1 MRISDLLDR
10 ALRFICNII
19 GSFIIISH
27 CSDKVSIQVINIA
40 LIIKEELL
48 LFIIILWSIWILN
61 VESFNLN
68 SLQSHCFELGC
79 VIDVNRYVCVHEW
92 WAIVK
97 VILSCWDVVYQ
108 YLRLLLLTAFFIL
121 LIHAVI
127 HVLILVLS
135 NILFVLIIFYHLVW
149 IQLIIN
155 F

>member
-27 CSDKVSIQVINIA
+27 CSDKVSIQVINVT

-48 LFIIILWSIWILN
+48 LFIIILWSVWIMN

-121 LIHAVI
+121 LIDI
-127 HVLILVLS
+127 INILVLVLRK
-135 NILFVLIIFYHLVW
+135 ILLTLIIFNHLVW
-149 IQLIIN
+149 IQLIIY

>member
-1 MRISDLLDR
+1 LRISDLLDR

-27 CSDKVSIQVINIA
+27 CSDKVSIQVINIT

-121 LIHAVI
+121 LIDI
-127 HVLILVLS
+127 INILVLVLRK
-135 NILFVLIIFYHLVW
+135 ILLTLIIFNHLVW
-149 IQLIIN
+149 IQFIIY

>member
-27 CSDKVSIQVINIA
+27 CSDKVSIQVINIT

-61 VESFNLN
+61 VESFYLN

-108 YLRLLLLTAFFIL
+108 YLRLLFLTAFFIL
-121 LIHAVI
+121 LIDI
-127 HVLILVLS
+127 INILVLVLS
-135 NILFVLIIFYHLVW
+135 KILLTLIVFNHLVW
-149 IQLIIN
+149 IQLIIY

>member
-27 CSDKVSIQVINIA
+27 CSDKVSIQVINIT

-121 LIHAVI
+121 LIDI
-127 HVLILVLS
+127 INILVLVLRK
-135 NILFVLIIFYHLVW
+135 ILLTLIIFNHLVW
-149 IQLIIN
+149 IQFIIY

>member
-27 CSDKVSIQVINIA
+27 CSDKVSIQVINVT

-48 LFIIILWSIWILN
+48 LFIIILCSIWILN

-121 LIHAVI
+121 LIDI
-127 HVLILVLS
+127 INILVLVLS
-135 NILFVLIIFYHLVW
+135 KILLTLIIFDHLVW
-149 IQLIIN
+149 IQFIIY